1 MPDSEKSDGGGHL
14 YCGGKNL
21 IEDNQQSSAAD
32 ITKGHLRKLL
42 ALDNVG
48 FLMGSG
54 TSIDAG
60 APTMSDL
67 SKTILPLIT
76 NECFSEDE
84 NFWPAVLKSA
94 WEGKKAFTM
103 PDKDDKLSYADI
115 NIEKVAAH
123 LICAAAL
130 SELQAN
136 RSYLRFGGMQKNT
149 QLTKSNI
156 KKAISIFRDNVFELC
171 SAPTDNRDFE
181 GRITHHIFLKKCL
194 AFRRQNQRRLHLFAT
209 NYDLLVESACDDIGI
224 HYVNGFSGVS
234 HRRFWPEE
242 FDIDFHRVDPG
253 EQPKPH
259 FYDRVVHLVKLH
271 GSIVWTA
278 SKDPS
283 DPYDIEERPFQT
295 VAAEQIA
302 GSSLPLLV
310 YPSPNKYGEV
320 LGFPYSELF
329 RRFSGFVARPQTVLF
344 TVGYGFN
351 DEHVNAVI
359 RQGLAHPSFTLVIV
373 HPHFEPDIDDED
385 KENSYYFDQTVSVN
399 HILEKFAATNDPR
412 IFFIGGKMAYWK
424 NFVIDVMPD
433 VHEEDPFEVIRQT
446 LIQTSQNR

>member
-1 MPDSEKSDGGGHL
+1 MPDSEKSDEGGHV
-14 YCGGKNL
+14 YCGGRNL
-21 IEDNQQSSAAD
+21 IEDNQQSSAID

-42 ALDNVG
+42 AVDNIG
-48 FLMGSG
+48 FLLGSG

-60 APTMSDL
+60 APTMTDL
-67 SKTILPLIT
+67 SKMILPLIT
-76 NECFSEDE
+76 EQCFSKDE
-84 NFWPAVLKSA
+84 LFWPAILKSA
-94 WEGKKAFTM
+94 WEGEKKFSL
-103 PDKDDKLSYADI
+103 PEKKDQSWYSNI
-115 NIEKVAAH
+115 NIEKVAAY
-123 LICAAAL
+123 LVSAAAL
-130 SELQAN
+130 AELEGDN
-136 RSYLRFGGMQKNT
+136 CYLRFGSTKKRTKLTNKN
-149 QLTKSNI
+149 I
-156 KKAISIFRDNVFELC
+156 MKALSIFRDNVFELC
-171 SAPTDNRDFE
+171 SMPAKYLDFE

-194 AFRRQNQRRLHLFAT
+194 AFRRQNQRRLHLFTT
-209 NYDLLVESACDDIGI
+209 NYDLIVESACDDIGI

-271 GSIVWTA
+271 GSIIWTT
-278 SKDPS
+278 SRDPS
-283 DPYDIEERPFQT
+283 DPYGIEERPFQT
-295 VAAEQIA
+295 VAAEQEA

-373 HPHFEPDIDDED
+373 HPHFEPDIDDEN
-385 KENSYYFDQTVSVN
+385 KENSYYFDKTIPEDHV
-399 HILEKFAATNDPR
+399 LEKLAATNDPR
-412 IFFIGGKMAYWK
+412 IFYIGGKMAYWQE
-424 NFVIDVMPD
+424 FVSNVMPD

-446 LIQTSQNR
+446 LIQTNGKS